1 MPIEIKYCAV
11 VKGSIFR
18 NIATGLIYTII
29 TWIPMEI
36 KRTVKKKV
44 LLNNPAKTLFS
55 EGRSFLA
62 LISLKICKYT
72 QELNRKAQWRDI
84 PGFLTTSLSPVILH
98 YVSKVFPTLFYAK
111 KIGFMSDVLYPHS
124 YSLFTSS
131 SLTASLYVK
140 VLFAYSAGVTQ
151 ISLNS
156 FSASMNQSQSSVSSQ
171 IKSQTT

>member
-1 MPIEIKYCAV
+1 MMQLAPIPIEIKYCSV

-72 QELNRKAQWRDI
+72 
-84 PGFLTTSLSPVILH
+84 
-98 YVSKVFPTLFYAK
+98 
-111 KIGFMSDVLYPHS
+111 
-124 YSLFTSS
+124 
-131 SLTASLYVK
+131 
-140 VLFAYSAGVTQ
+140 
-151 ISLNS
+151 
-156 FSASMNQSQSSVSSQ
+156 
-171 IKSQTT
+171 